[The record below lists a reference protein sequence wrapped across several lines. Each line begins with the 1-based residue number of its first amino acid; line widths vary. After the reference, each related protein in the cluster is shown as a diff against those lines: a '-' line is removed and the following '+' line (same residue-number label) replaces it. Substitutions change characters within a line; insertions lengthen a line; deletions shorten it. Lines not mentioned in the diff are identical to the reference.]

1 MFSTGNAAL
10 DPAVSRFTVR
20 QRDNEEEA
28 EERRG
33 KVQAAMLGR
42 QTDDLAAQV
51 RIFEATP
58 IDMNEVGIVFM
69 ATSSQLENANPESK
83 RSTI

>member
-1 MFSTGNAAL
+1 
-10 DPAVSRFTVR
+10 
-20 QRDNEEEA
+20 
-28 EERRG
+28 
-33 KVQAAMLGR
+33 MLGG

-69 ATSSQLENANPESK
+69 ATPSQLENASPESK